1 MTSQRLAAWF
11 SYLNCFGVQLLLLL
25 SNLLLQTA
33 DLLFEAFNL
42 ALLFTV

>member
-1 MTSQRLAAWF
+1 MASQCLAARL

-33 DLLFEAFNL
+33 DLLFQAFNL
-42 ALLFTV
+42 TFLFTV